1 MSSSNN
7 SKIISLAH
15 PHTIKKFEII
25 EAYIKSWAQILMLN
39 EYCDEIIFIDCMCNS
54 GVYEDING
62 KIVYGTPIRVANAL
76 LDVANT
82 YTSKSVEIYLNDNNK
97 DKIEELEKHLPQNER
112 NFQII
117 TSTDDGNA
125 LLKRIGQ
132 QLSRKRNMHFFLLYD
147 PYDASIDWNAL
158 TPFFLNWGEVMI
170 NHMISDSIR
179 AIPQVKSEQKK
190 KKYTETYQVKDIS
203 ELVPYGSDKSAYEK
217 RVREIINT
225 LKGSEDRTYYVAAF
239 PFFNTRNALVYDL
252 VHCTAHEKGFKLFKS
267 TAWKT
272 FDGKSSSKTS
282 RDVEGQLM
290 LDCFGED
297 QPLSTVDEYCYTLEN
312 AAQYLQA
319 HFHGQKDVP
328 MNTVW
333 EYLDQ
338 HPVFTSE
345 GFILKIRNILKN
357 TYDAKISKST
367 ITFSD
372 RRG

>member
-7 SKIISLAH
+7 SKVISHAH

-54 GVYEDING
+54 GVYKDDNG
-62 KIVYGTPIRVANAL
+62 RIVYGTPIRISNAL

-217 RVREIINT
+217 RVWEIINT
-225 LKGSEDRTYYVAAF
+225 LKGAEDRTYYVAAF
-239 PFFNTRNALVYDL
+239 PFFNTRNALLYDL
-252 VHCTAHEKGFKLFKS
+252 IHCTCHEKGFKLFKK

-272 FDGKSSSKTS
+272 FGGKSSTKTTS
-282 RDVEGQLM
+282 SIDGQLT
-290 LDCFGED
+290 LGISAE
-297 QPLSTVDEYCYTLEN
+297 DEYCYTLDN
-312 AAQYLQA
+312 IAQYLQQ
-319 HFHGQKDVP
+319 HFSGQSDIPKEE
-328 MNTVW
+328 VW
-333 EYLDQ
+333 SFLET
-338 HPVFTSE
+338 HPVFPSE
-345 GFILKIRNILKN
+345 GFARELCSILKN
-357 TYDAKISKST
+357 SYGAKISRST
-367 ITFSD
+367 ISFSD